1 MSRPP
6 TDRESSLLRYFHL
19 ISTDPRVKAAT
30 DTLSV
35 TGLRDAV
42 YACLAEDLPAV
53 MKQVGLRAAE
63 MAAPIASTFVRG
75 AVDAALDGLPPSL
88 RKHAGGAIEDLIA
101 DGINHLR
108 RPRRSSRA

>member
-1 MSRPP
+1 MSSP
-6 TDRESSLLRYFHL
+6 TEREHALLRYFHAIAL
-19 ISTDPRVKAAT
+19 DPRVKSAA
-30 DTLSV
+30 DSLSP

-88 RKHAGGAIEDLIA
+88 RRHAGGAIEDLIA
-101 DGINHLR
+101 DGLAHFR
-108 RPRRSSRA
+108 SRAARPR